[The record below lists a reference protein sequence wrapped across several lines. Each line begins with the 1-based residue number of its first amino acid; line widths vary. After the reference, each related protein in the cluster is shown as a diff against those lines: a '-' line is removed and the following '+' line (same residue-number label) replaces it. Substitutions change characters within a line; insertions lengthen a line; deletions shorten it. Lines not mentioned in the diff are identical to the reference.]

1 MTPGNECEAR
11 NLVGVIGPICNSPR
25 VGNGLNGVG
34 LGGMFSDR
42 SDKNIQLRSKKM
54 VSVVRE
60 ESKDQQ
66 DGVSESESNL
76 PPI

>member
-25 VGNGLNGVG
+25 IGNGLNGVG

-42 SDKNIQLRSKKM
+42 SDKNI
-54 VSVVRE
+54 
-60 ESKDQQ
+60 
-66 DGVSESESNL
+66 
-76 PPI
+76 